1 MTCRRR
7 CGFFFFNLFPAPKP
21 VTCLLVPGEPF
32 IHRPQLCLWG
42 SQARVDEGPTLLQS
56 CALLWAH

>member
-7 CGFFFFNLFPAPKP
+7 CGFFFKSFSRPKP

-32 IHRPQLCLWG
+32 IQRPQLCLWG

-56 CALLWAH
+56 RALLWTH

>member
-1 MTCRRR
+1 M
-7 CGFFFFNLFPAPKP
+7 GFFSNLFPAPKP